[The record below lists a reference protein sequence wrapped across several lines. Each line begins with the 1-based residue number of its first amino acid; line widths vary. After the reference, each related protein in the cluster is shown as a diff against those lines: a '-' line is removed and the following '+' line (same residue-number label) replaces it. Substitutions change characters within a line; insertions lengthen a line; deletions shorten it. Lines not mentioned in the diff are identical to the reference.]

1 VVMLFKV
8 GELPALMAMV
18 SYAVVP
24 AIRYTEH
31 GIRNVRAD
39 AVEAARAFGC
49 TRRQILLRVQLPQAV
64 PEIMLGMNQ
73 TIMFGLSML
82 VISALVG
89 TRDLGQTIYS
99 ALTNGNMGKGL
110 IAGGSMALIA
120 MVADRITQAWAA
132 RRKEALGLA

>member
-1 VVMLFKV
+1 
-8 GELPALMAMV
+8 
-18 SYAVVP
+18 
-24 AIRYTEH
+24 
-31 GIRNVRAD
+31 
-39 AVEAARAFGC
+39 
-49 TRRQILLRVQLPQAV
+49 VQLPQAV

-89 TRDLGQTIYS
+89 TRDLGQSIYS
-99 ALTNGNMGKGL
+99 ALTNGNMGNGL
-110 IAGGSMALIA
+110 VAGGSMALIA